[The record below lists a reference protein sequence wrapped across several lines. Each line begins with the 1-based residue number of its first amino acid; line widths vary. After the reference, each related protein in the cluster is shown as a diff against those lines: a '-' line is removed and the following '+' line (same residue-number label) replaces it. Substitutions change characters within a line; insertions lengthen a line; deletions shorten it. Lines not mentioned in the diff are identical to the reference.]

1 MPKPDV
7 AAARRGE
14 GPSLPL
20 GHRSSQ
26 TSARPCAHTVAGFE
40 FEERKAWKSGIL
52 IVKYRRRIR
61 DDVSLG
67 KKAVF
72 ERGICPRPNLA

>member
-1 MPKPDV
+1 MPTPDV
-7 AAARRGE
+7 AGAKRGR
-14 GPSLPL
+14 GPSLSL
-20 GHRSSQ
+20 RHRSSQ
-26 TSARPCAHTVAGFE
+26 TSARPYANIPARFE
-40 FEERKAWKSGIL
+40 FEERKAWKSGNL

-72 ERGICPRPNLA
+72 ESGICPRPNLA

>member
-1 MPKPDV
+1 MPKPDAAV
-7 AAARRGE
+7 AGRGG
-14 GPSLPL
+14 GPSPSL
-20 GHRSSQ
+20 GLRPSQ

-40 FEERKAWKSGIL
+40 FEERKAWKSGNL

-72 ERGICPRPNLA
+72 ESGICPRPNLA